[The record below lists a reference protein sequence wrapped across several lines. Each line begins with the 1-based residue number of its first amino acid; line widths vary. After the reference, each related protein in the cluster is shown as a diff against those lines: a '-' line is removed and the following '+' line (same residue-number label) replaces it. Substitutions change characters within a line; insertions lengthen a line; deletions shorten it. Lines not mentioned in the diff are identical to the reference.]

1 VFVLPLPQTLHD
13 IVTRFSWPATVLLA
27 VSVFAASWPLAGQEA
42 PTASADALRVFFD
55 CGTWNCREDRI
66 RQEIEWVTWVRE
78 PQDGDVYLLVTGQR
92 AGSGGFQYT
101 FDFEGRGDLE
111 AAQDRLVF
119 TSNPTDVEEE
129 IIAGLIQTVS
139 AGLVR
144 YVALSGRPG
153 DVRIEGVAMGDLAA
167 NQEAQVPESDPWN
180 FWVFNTQLEAQIDRE
195 DRERQD
201 RYEVNFSANRTTDA
215 WKIDIGGRFDYR
227 RREVEFEEGEPPFV
241 DEREDWNVGTLVVKS
256 LGDHWSTG
264 FYAEAGK
271 SVRFNRDFGYE
282 ISPAVEWN
290 YFPWDESTRRRFV
303 ILYTAGVLF
312 RDYEEV
318 TIFDKTE
325 ETLLQHRLDLSF
337 RLQESW
343 GEARFGVE
351 GRQYLQYLDE
361 FSIEL
366 RGDGSYRL
374 IRGLGLDIGVNYEVI
389 RDQRFLSGE
398 GLSPEEI
405 LISRRELGTGS
416 RFGLEV
422 GISYR
427 FGSIFNTIVNQR
439 FLSFD

>member
-1 VFVLPLPQTLHD
+1 MST
-13 IVTRFSWPATVLLA
+13 
-27 VSVFAASWPLAGQEA
+27 
-42 PTASADALRVFFD
+42 DALKVFFD

-101 FDFEGRGDLE
+101 FDFEGRNELE
-111 AAQDRLVF
+111 SAQDRLVF

-144 YVALSGRPG
+144 YAALSGRIG
-153 DVRIEGVAMGDLAA
+153 GLRIEGVAAGELLDVPRP
-167 NQEAQVPESDPWN
+167 AQAPADDPWD
-180 FWVFNTQLEAQIDRE
+180 FWVFYTELEAQIDRE
-195 DRERQD
+195 DREQQD
-201 RYEVNFSANRTTDA
+201 RYEFNFSANRTTDA
-215 WKIDIGGRFDYR
+215 WKIDVGARFDYR

-241 DEREDWNVGTLVVKS
+241 DEREDWSVGTLVVKS
-256 LGDHWSTG
+256 LTDRWSVG
-264 FYAEAGK
+264 FYTQAGK

-282 ISPAVEWN
+282 FSPAVEWN

-303 ILYTAGVLF
+303 VLYTAGLEYF
-312 RDYEEV
+312 DYEEE
-318 TIFDKTE
+318 TIFEVTE
-325 ETLLQHRLDLSF
+325 ETLFQHRLDVSF

-343 GEARFGVE
+343 GEARFGIE
-351 GRQYLQYLDE
+351 GRQYLQFLDE
-361 FSIEL
+361 YSVQL
-366 RGDGSYRL
+366 RGDASYRL
-374 IRGLGLDIGVNYEVI
+374 IRGLGLDIGLNYEVI

-416 RFGLEV
+416 RFGLEL

-427 FGSIFNTIVNQR
+427 FGSIFNTVVNQR